1 MATKIYI
8 AGKIT
13 GDPNYKAKFA
23 EAENFYKKKGY
34 TVLTP
39 TWMPLGMQ
47 PADYMRIC
55 FALIDTADVVAF
67 LPDYKQSA
75 GAEVEHAYCYYID
88 KNIRH
93 YADDRSKAQCAAK
106 ITAELLS
113 PVSAPLMPDPAEE
126 IKKALE
132 KELEKELH
140 KGLYPN
146 FLREG

>member
-23 EAENFYKKKGY
+23 EAENFYKKRGY

-39 TWMPLGMQ
+39 TWMPQGMQ

-55 FALIDTADVVAF
+55 FAMIDTADVVAF
-67 LPDYKQSA
+67 LPGYNQSA
-75 GAEVEHAYCYYID
+75 GAEVEHSYCCYID

-93 YADDRSKAQCAAK
+93 YADDISKSQCAAE

-132 KELEKELH
+132 KEIH